1 MTKATTCTEP
11 DAESGAVICPSE
23 SSGAPRPR
31 FDGGPVPGGST
42 ADRPVGFGQQVSLSP
57 DVHGV
62 ALHAETGGDLDES
75 YGVTVHVSD
84 CTESLDT
91 MQECMDNQY
100 MTHTETTAHI
110 SGDRCPKT
118 GRSAS
123 VCDSPDHRN
132 CPDLRPAPLRYED
145 SKIVVAPI
153 DHYAGPRLVRTTW
166 FAWLAL
172 NKPGAQIQVRCPH
185 GQVMARRLPG
195 APKGGGRA

>member
-1 MTKATTCTEP
+1 
-11 DAESGAVICPSE
+11 
-23 SSGAPRPR
+23 
-31 FDGGPVPGGST
+31 
-42 ADRPVGFGQQVSLSP
+42 
-57 DVHGV
+57 
-62 ALHAETGGDLDES
+62 
-75 YGVTVHVSD
+75 
-84 CTESLDT
+84 
-91 MQECMDNQY
+91 
-100 MTHTETTAHI
+100 MTHTETTTHI

-166 FAWLAL
+166 FAGLAL

-185 GQVMARRLPG
+185 TVKGHATTDSAVKCGQAMARRLPG